1 MYTHTNNN
9 MAANTQNKAFNGVR
23 QGKWL
28 RKLVADTLLWDLGF
42 YVGFVLPRQV
52 FALAAN
58 NDFLDQQSKE
68 TFFFLFKKSK
78 TDSGKLRF
86 TMNGC
91 IFSFLSKYV
100 EQTFTS
106 MKVEEKIFLNL
117 LCIYINSFRKEARA
131 TCIPQHCVL
140 RNKHQ

>member
-1 MYTHTNNN
+1 MAEWEDLGISVKKVQNEKKKRQFQQNYLKSTWWKIFDTMYTHTNNN

-42 YVGFVLPRQV
+42 YVGFVLPTQV

-68 TFFFLFKKSK
+68 TCSYLENPKQTLANWGSQWM
-78 TDSGKLRF
+78 GA
-86 TMNGC
+86 
-91 IFSFLSKYV
+91 FSASYPNMP
-100 EQTFTS
+100 S
-106 MKVEEKIFLNL
+106 RL
-117 LCIYINSFRKEARA
+117 LH
-131 TCIPQHCVL
+131 P
-140 RNKHQ
+140 